1 MLSRVAESVFW
12 MARYIERVENIAR
25 FVEVNQHLT
34 VDLGEDLANQ
44 WKPLV
49 YTTGD
54 YAAFEPRHGQPT
66 RENVLRFLT
75 FDRENPNSILS
86 CLQRARENARIVREV
101 ISAAVWEEL
110 NIFYLMVRDAAS
122 GKEATLDHD
131 FYHRVKRSSH
141 LLVGVADATMSHGEA
156 WHFSRLGRFLERA
169 DKTSRILDVK
179 YFILL
184 PNVSDVGTSLDIV
197 QWSAL
202 LKSAS
207 ALEVYRRLHGRISPQ
222 RVVEFLVLDRDFPRA
237 MRFCVLRAEQSL
249 RIISGA
255 PAGAFANPA
264 ERDLGRLRE
273 DLDTI
278 GIGEIIPHGLHQFI
292 DDFQDR
298 LNGVGAAIH
307 ASFFAVPGSE
317 PEPPAPAS
325 EAAPARPAESTQ
337 TQSQTA

>member
-44 WKPLV
+44 WQPLV

-54 YAAFEPRHGQPT
+54 YAAFEPRHGRPT

-110 NIFYLMVRDAAS
+110 NIFYLMVRDAAGES
-122 GKEATLDHD
+122 EEALDHD

-184 PNVSDVGTSLDIV
+184 PSAADVGTSLDIV

-255 PAGAFANPA
+255 PAGAYANPA

-298 LNGVGAAIH
+298 LNGVGGAIH
-307 ASFFAVPGSE
+307 ASFFAVPGCE
-317 PEPPAPAS
+317 PEPPPPAS
-325 EAAPARPAESTQ
+325 DAASARPAEK
-337 TQSQTA
+337 TQSQSQSA

>member
-34 VDLGEDLANQ
+34 VDLGEEQANQ
-44 WKPLV
+44 WQPLV

-54 YAAFEPRHGQPT
+54 YEQFEPRYGQPT

-75 FDRENPNSILS
+75 FDRENPNSILC

-110 NIFYLMVRDAAS
+110 NIFYLMVRDAA
-122 GKEATLDHD
+122 GGGEVPDD
-131 FYHRVKRSSH
+131 FYYRVKRASH

-156 WHFSRLGRFLERA
+156 WHFSRLGRLLERA

-202 LKSAS
+202 LKSTS
-207 ALEVYRRLHGRISPQ
+207 ALEVYRRLHGRIVPL
-222 RVVEFLVLDRDFPRA
+222 RVAEFLVLDHDFPRS
-237 MRFCVLRAEQSL
+237 MRFCVLRAEGSL

-255 PAGAFANPA
+255 PAGGFTGCA
-264 ERDLGRLRE
+264 R
-273 DLDTI
+273 TWT
-278 GIGEIIPHGLHQFI
+278 
-292 DDFQDR
+292 
-298 LNGVGAAIH
+298 
-307 ASFFAVPGSE
+307 
-317 PEPPAPAS
+317 PPASTPSCTACTSSSTISRTGSTAS
-325 EAAPARPAESTQ
+325 APPSTPPSSPRQGAR
-337 TQSQTA
+337 